1 MKEENLKNIT
11 GKSFIYSCAH
21 EKMIEIYF
29 TFFFLTEKTE
39 LIDQEKWDNILRK
52 IETNLRRDDFSNV
65 LELVDDY
72 LLDCKS
78 PEIRLHALMT
88 KVDCCF
94 EAWKQTSK
102 SK

>member
-1 MKEENLKNIT
+1 MIKTLISIK
-11 GKSFIYSCAH
+11 KR
-21 EKMIEIYF
+21 IEIYF